1 MPSRAYSIE
10 FLADLDRTLTRAR
23 IFRYLA
29 AVNGDLT
36 RALALYE
43 TNIAV
48 SEALFGVLHSAEIAI
63 RNSLHDALSN
73 GIGTQD
79 WYRNNLALP
88 FSTVPRLIFTR
99 PMQKM
104 IEKARRNVGTPAPVG
119 KLIAEL
125 TFGFWPFLVSG
136 QYHDLWSVCSHRA
149 FPHARVPRSRVHTR
163 LETIQRLRNRI
174 AHHEPILSS
183 QNALYTGHVAEP
195 KIALSEILECIR
207 WISPATADWV
217 RDTTRYDRAQ
227 ALLAELASS
236 GVVL

>member
-1 MPSRAYSIE
+1 MSSKSYSAE

-29 AVNGDLT
+29 AANGDLT

-48 SEALFGVLHSAEIAI
+48 SEALFGVLHNVEIAI

-88 FSTVPRLIFTR
+88 FPTVSRLIFTR

-125 TFGFWPFLVSG
+125 TFGFWPFLISG
-136 QYHDLWSVCSHRA
+136 QYHDLWSVSSHHA

-174 AHHEPILSS
+174 AHHEPILTN
-183 QNALYTGHVAEP
+183 QNMLSTGHVAQP
-195 KIALSEILECIR
+195 KITLPEILECIR

-217 RDTTRYDRAQ
+217 RDTTRYDHAQ

>member
-1 MPSRAYSIE
+1 MAPKAYTVE
-10 FLADLDRTLTRAR
+10 FFADLDRTVTRAR

-29 AVNGDLT
+29 ATQGDLT
-36 RALALYE
+36 RALTLYE
-43 TNIAV
+43 MNIAV
-48 SEALFGVLHSAEIAI
+48 SEALFGVLHSTEIAI
-63 RNSLHDALSN
+63 RNSLHSALSA

-88 FSTVPRLIFTR
+88 FPTVPRLVFTR

-104 IEKARRNVGTPAPVG
+104 VEKARRNVGTPAPVG

-125 TFGFWPFLVSG
+125 TFGFWPFLISS
-136 QYHDLWSVCSHRA
+136 QYHDLWSVCSHHA
-149 FPHARVPRSRVHTR
+149 FPHARLPRSRVHTR

-183 QNALYTGHVAEP
+183 HHTLYTGNVAQP
-195 KIALSEILECIR
+195 HIALSEILECVR

-227 ALLAELASS
+227 ALLAEISAS
-236 GVVL
+236 GIVL